1 MAGGK
6 ASAKKIELAERRR
19 LAVTLRKQGGTF
31 RQIAEQ
37 LRKVD
42 GVSENYSQ
50 SDAYKDVVHEL
61 RRLEEEQAEDVLTL
75 RRLELER
82 LEEMW
87 SALWG
92 PFKKGDYA
100 AFDRLVTVMNQRG
113 RYLPVFDQ
121 SDKTTN
127 VNLAGGSVLEG
138 DTEYLVRTLNE
149 YRGLAEIAEVV
160 HIKDLQVMGTI
171 KGYVALLDAQGAP
184 LWRSTTTFSIRGERT
199 MKVRSTPTPLLAT
212 RRTVK
217 VEFAPLPCM

>member
-82 LEEMW
+82 LDEMW

-121 SDKTTN
+121 SPTVHKIEGDFNVTQETTLSDDDR
-127 VNLAGGSVLEG
+127 VNLILSLIAKK
-138 DTEYLVRTLNE
+138 R
-149 YRGLAEIAEVV
+149 AEIVINDQTVEQMS
-160 HIKDLQVMGTI
+160 DQVYNSEEQR
-171 KGYVALLDAQGAP
+171 KEQGQQDK
-184 LWRSTTTFSIRGERT
+184 SD
-199 MKVRSTPTPLLAT
+199 
-212 RRTVK
+212 
-217 VEFAPLPCM
+217 

>member
-82 LEEMW
+82 LDEMW

-127 VNLAGGSVLEG
+127 VNLAGGLAVT
-138 DTEYLVRTLNE
+138 TETVEMSDAELANKLLALLQGTL
-149 YRGLAEIAEVV
+149 LASGQEMTITDGSRQAEVGGPDRGPDAGAEGGV
-160 HIKDLQVMGTI
+160 EG
-171 KGYVALLDAQGAP
+171 VA
-184 LWRSTTTFSIRGERT
+184 T
-199 MKVRSTPTPLLAT
+199 
-212 RRTVK
+212 
-217 VEFAPLPCM
+217 